1 MKRNG
6 IIAAAAV
13 LALGTVA
20 MATDASAQNRHR
32 GMGVQGTGMTSAR
45 TNLSGNAGFN
55 RRA

>member
-20 MATDASAQNRHR
+20 MATDASAQSRHR
-32 GMGVQGTGMTSAR
+32 GMGASLDVIFGSHR
-45 TNLSGNAGFN
+45 YSP
-55 RRA
+55 RALASS